1 MTINEYNMFGLVL
14 LGMGVIAWLEVL
26 IFGLLKTAVIL
37 LYEIKD
43 GRENEWKE
51 FQSRRSML
59 VYEQIRKT
67 RKSVRRK
74 AVG

>member
-43 GRENEWKE
+43 GRENE
-51 FQSRRSML
+51 
-59 VYEQIRKT
+59 
-67 RKSVRRK
+67 
-74 AVG
+74 